1 VINAS
6 NTSSPYFEKV
16 TVTCY
21 SAGASSSAGNN
32 QRGAISSSSPDTT
45 IYDLY
50 NFSNHQAVTI
60 TSGASNV
67 IIDNVEFR
75 PACRDD
81 VANQLNCG
89 VVRFGGSIGGAKCTN
104 IKMMPLAN
112 SYIYNSAFPVAAG
125 AKNITISGVVL
136 RSGASGS
143 GNNRINN
150 IVNDNANGTRYNDI
164 IVYGQ
169 TRARTTNLAAN
180 SLGCQVTNLYF
191 VDEQLDTT
199 QSDTVGARCRME
211 QVYMHANNPSATAIA
226 SAVDS
231 LSVMMLRDTADGGT
245 VEKTDGKFFLRM
257 SPTDEQTD
265 YFTAVTQTGV
275 IVFNNNNQLY
285 MENSG
290 DVVELESFAHNNVSA
305 ISSNAT
311 LRGSSVGNFSVT
323 VKMRRPEGTYTSY
336 VATNQAAMQAAYA
349 TLASDSQNRV
359 QFKFR
364 IERTATNLTDYLN
377 DIAFE
382 CTLTGDDYPFVLN
395 DPIDVTFTGLVAGS
409 QVVVFESGTTTEKFR
424 VNSSGTT
431 AQWTEAY
438 TADID
443 YDFTVMKTGLFPIR
457 VTGSTASDKPLTVNV
472 DQTLDRAYQVSSGL
486 SYGVTAS
493 LTGTDFD
500 VTTAT
505 TVQNWYSFWIEQWIN
520 NAALV
525 NKTFPVST
533 FGPNSFSL
541 DDGHEFTSSSLQ
553 HLSRDG
559 FRYFASGA
567 VTARYAAIL
576 SQGAT
581 AGLQSEYQ
589 QGQGGAV
596 ADSQNT
602 GNVDQ
607 VVQIFGDATH
617 GNFDRTGYLKY
628 KIQANGYRQAEA
640 DVVATFGTLEEQ
652 FYVIPLNTNAIDG
665 LATGDPGI
673 TGVTITDNSAAPV
686 AWDAGDGAK
695 NYSVTITDT
704 GSNTG
709 ENILRWLNYNL
720 SLDATFQ
727 GKDPFYWPEMVIDN
741 GAAYET
747 LNGTLYK
754 ASSNVTVGIRV
765 ITGAGA
771 AHPDFTRFQSDDGSY
786 GTPPVFATASI
797 TGIVAGSRVQIY
809 NVTTSTET
817 YNAVIS
823 GTSYTSDY
831 LNGTGYSAGD
841 TVRVRITYQNGATAK
856 LGFTANAAATA
867 GGWAVLA
874 EQVDDASYNTL
885 AIDGSA
891 VTGFTAD
898 YVDDEID
905 IVVGANFSLA
915 SLYAWWVYNTTT
927 SQGISDF
934 FGGVVA
940 EDVANFKINFAV
952 VNIFLDNTTTTEVFA
967 TDNRRLYR
975 ADGARPVKSPTSG
988 GGGIDVE
995 WRETVLIANI
1005 ESVIDTNI
1013 VKVNGN
1019 AVGSDGVLDVN
1030 VKEVNDVVLQGS
1042 GVPGDSMRPV

>member
-1 VINAS
+1 
-6 NTSSPYFEKV
+6 
-16 TVTCY
+16 
-21 SAGASSSAGNN
+21 
-32 QRGAISSSSPDTT
+32 
-45 IYDLY
+45 
-50 NFSNHQAVTI
+50 
-60 TSGASNV
+60 
-67 IIDNVEFR
+67 
-75 PACRDD
+75 
-81 VANQLNCG
+81 
-89 VVRFGGSIGGAKCTN
+89 
-104 IKMMPLAN
+104 
-112 SYIYNSAFPVAAG
+112 
-125 AKNITISGVVL
+125 
-136 RSGASGS
+136 
-143 GNNRINN
+143 
-150 IVNDNANGTRYNDI
+150 
-164 IVYGQ
+164 
-169 TRARTTNLAAN
+169 
-180 SLGCQVTNLYF
+180 
-191 VDEQLDTT
+191 
-199 QSDTVGARCRME
+199 
-211 QVYMHANNPSATAIA
+211 
-226 SAVDS
+226 
-231 LSVMMLRDTADGGT
+231 
-245 VEKTDGKFFLRM
+245 
-257 SPTDEQTD
+257 
-265 YFTAVTQTGV
+265 
-275 IVFNNNNQLY
+275 
-285 MENSG
+285 
-290 DVVELESFAHNNVSA
+290 
-305 ISSNAT
+305 
-311 LRGSSVGNFSVT
+311 
-323 VKMRRPEGTYTSY
+323 
-336 VATNQAAMQAAYA
+336 MQAAYA
-349 TLASDSQNRV
+349 TLASDAQNRV

-364 IERTATNLTDYLN
+364 IEKTATNLTDYLQ
-377 DIAFE
+377 DIAFD

-424 VNSSGTT
+424 INSSGTT

-457 VTGSTASDKPLTVNV
+457 VTGSTASDKPITVNI
-472 DQTLDRAYQVSSGL
+472 DQILDRAYQVSSGL

-493 LTGTDFD
+493 LTGTNFD

-505 TVQNWYSFWIEQWIN
+505 TVQNWYSFWIEQWISN
-520 NAALV
+520 SALV
-525 NKTFPVST
+525 NKTFPIST

-541 DDGHEFTSSSLQ
+541 DDGHEFTASSLQ

-589 QGQGGAV
+589 QVQGGSI

-652 FYVIPLNTNAIDG
+652 FYVIPLNTLAIDG

-686 AWDAGDGAK
+686 SWDAGDGAK

-709 ENILRWLNYNL
+709 DNILRWLNYNL

-727 GKDPFYWPEMVIDN
+727 GKDPFFWPEMVIDN

-747 LNGTLYK
+747 LNGTLYR

-765 ITGAGA
+765 ITGAGT

-809 NVTTSTET
+809 NVTTATET
-817 YNAVIS
+817 YNAVVA
-823 GTSYTSDY
+823 GTSYTANY

-841 TVRVRITYQNGATAK
+841 TIRVRITYQNGATAK
-856 LGFTANAAATA
+856 LGFTANAAATS

-874 EQVDDASYNTL
+874 EQVDDTAYNTL

-905 IVVGANFSLA
+905 IVVGANFSL
-915 SLYAWWVYNTTT
+915 SDLYAWWVYNTTT
-927 SQGISDF
+927 AQGISDF

-940 EDVANFKINFAV
+940 EDVANFKINNSV
-952 VNIFLDNTTTTEVFA
+952 VDIFLDNTTSTEVFA

-975 ADGARPVKSPTSG
+975 ADGARPVKNPTTG

-995 WRETVLIANI
+995 WREKVLIANI
-1005 ESVIDTNI
+1005 DTVIDTNI
-1013 VKVNGN
+1013 VKVNGYT
-1019 AVGSDGVLDVN
+1019 V
-1030 VKEVNDVVLQGS
+1030 S
-1042 GVPGDSMRPV
+1042 GEGTETNPWGPS